1 MFKNKSRT
9 LKKEEER
16 IREHCGYRLYRKR
29 LLTFALY
36 LSITSFSS
44 IFHQSISNGTS
55 IEWNVFVA
63 RARTLTSSEH
73 FLTDLEHLGG
83 FKIPG
88 SAVPRGTDFQDR
100 NKGRFP
106 CPRCTSIFNRK
117 NNLYS
122 HLKFEC
128 GQLPRFGCPYC
139 DYASKKSSNIRA
151 HVRRKHYGYN
161 VSVVN
166 VSRDKTFEA
175 TMEDEEDRNLGQT
188 F

>member
-1 MFKNKSRT
+1 MERVRCSSADTDEFRT
-9 LKKEEER
+9 FS
-16 IREHCGYRLYRKR
+16 YR
-29 LLTFALY
+29 
-36 LSITSFSS
+36 S
-44 IFHQSISNGTS
+44 GTS
-55 IEWNVFVA
+55 GRLQDTGERGA
-63 RARTLTSSEH
+63 KRYGLSGPEQRQ
-73 FLTDLEHLGG
+73 
-83 FKIPG
+83 
-88 SAVPRGTDFQDR
+88 VPLSKVYG
-100 NKGRFP
+100 
-106 CPRCTSIFNRK
+106 TSIFNRK

>member
-1 MFKNKSRT
+1 MKVIATSYSCTILCYWANETPPRHSSLCNKFATSSSRVQSVAA
-9 LKKEEER
+9 
-16 IREHCGYRLYRKR
+16 
-29 LLTFALY
+29 F
-36 LSITSFSS
+36 SIGRTTCR
-44 IFHQSISNGTS
+44 SISSMSAANC
-55 IEWNVFVA
+55 
-63 RARTLTSSEH
+63 R
-73 FLTDLEHLGG
+73 DLEHLGG

-161 VSVVN
+161 CVSN
-166 VSRDKTFEA
+166 RQISA
-175 TMEDEEDRNLGQT
+175 TRPPSEEGVQIFRNRPCPHT
-188 F
+188 A